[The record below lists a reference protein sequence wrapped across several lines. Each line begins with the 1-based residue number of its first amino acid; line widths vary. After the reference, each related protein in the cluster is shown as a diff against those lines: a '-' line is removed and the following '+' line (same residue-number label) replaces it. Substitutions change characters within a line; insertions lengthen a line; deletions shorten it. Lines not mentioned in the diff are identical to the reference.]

1 MKRNSLTNSALGTLP
16 ALLLAGILSL
26 TNSFGAETILYSED
40 FQSGTLESLE
50 PVDNTEKGLG
60 VLVPDPDLADDNQK
74 VLSTPEGSTQT
85 YFWHTE
91 QSPATGTPLELTF
104 RINEDQSNHEWN
116 TSWALMSEKLL
127 NGASIENGY
136 GIRFGFDQEAGKPV
150 FWVKLNRYD
159 TGEGVGKETEIA
171 KVQLP
176 PDTIQTG
183 WNTIK
188 FRWGTDGKLTGWIND
203 NEVISAQDTAH
214 EPSFRVLKVA
224 NWLSNNLPPPA
235 SMPEGRKIFF
245 DDIKVVQPEK

>member
-1 MKRNSLTNSALGTLP
+1 MKRNSLTNSLGTPL
-16 ALLLAGILSL
+16 ALLLAGILTL
-26 TNSFGAETILYSED
+26 TENAPAAETMVYSED
-40 FQSGTLESLE
+40 FQSGTLETLE
-50 PVDNTEKGLG
+50 PVENTEKGLG

-91 QSPATGTPLELTF
+91 QTPATGAPLELSF
-104 RINEDQSNHEWN
+104 RFNEDQSNHEWN
-116 TSWALMSEKLL
+116 TSWALMNDKLL

-136 GIRFGFDQEAGKPV
+136 GIRFGFDQEAGQRV
-150 FWVKLNRYD
+150 FWVKINRGD
-159 TGEGVGKETEIA
+159 AGEGAGQETEIA

-176 PDTIQTG
+176 QNTIQTG
-183 WNTIK
+183 WNTVR

-224 NWLSNNLPPPA
+224 NWLSNNLPSPA
-235 SMPEGRKIFF
+235 SMPEGRKLFF
-245 DDIKVVQPEK
+245 DDIKVVQPEM